1 VRPVSASR
9 EKLMASGFVET
20 FRASLGRCMTTPN
33 FLHEFYELF
42 IASSPEVREK
52 FRDTEFARQTRVL
65 SDSLYI
71 MAVAAESRD
80 DSVGLKEMDRLA
92 VRHAHSDLDIRPEL
106 YDAWLDCLL
115 EAARRHDPEFSS
127 EVEGAWRETLLP
139 GIQHM
144 RSRYRAPEP

>member
-1 VRPVSASR
+1 
-9 EKLMASGFVET
+9 MASLFVDT
-20 FRASLGRCMTTPN
+20 FRASLGRCLATPA
-33 FLHEFYELF
+33 FLHEFYDLF

-71 MAVAAESRD
+71 MAVAAESREE
-80 DSVGLKEMDRLA
+80 SVGRKEMDRLA
-92 VRHAHSDLDIRPEL
+92 TRHAHSDLDIRPEL

-115 EAARRHDPEFSS
+115 EAARRHDPEFSP
-127 EVEGAWRETLLP
+127 EIGAAWRDTLLP

-144 RSRYRAPEP
+144 RSRYV